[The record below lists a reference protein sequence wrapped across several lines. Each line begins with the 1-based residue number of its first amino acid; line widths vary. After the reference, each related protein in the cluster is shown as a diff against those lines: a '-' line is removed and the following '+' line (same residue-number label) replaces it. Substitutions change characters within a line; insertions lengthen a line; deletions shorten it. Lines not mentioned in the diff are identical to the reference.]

1 MLAAQI
7 NLDMQTFSFQD
18 AVRQKLVFDI
28 HSASFNSLRT
38 WSRKCGIA
46 NQEAYGESRQD
57 LQAFLRQRLQEV
69 ISTFSEEDWCTLG
82 SLADVVEIVK
92 GSLMSCCPNWR
103 QSLWRQRARESEPF
117 DTQPNRLLQIL
128 EQLEAFISENGRFP
142 RILRPFH
149 EDEESCAWEKNH
161 VCSVSWIPGWRV
173 DAERL

>member
-28 HSASFNSLRT
+28 HSASFNSLRA

-92 GSLMSCCPNWR
+92 GSMISCCPNCA
-103 QSLWRQRARESEPF
+103 SLCGVNALANLSPSTRSRTGCCKF
-117 DTQPNRLLQIL
+117 
-128 EQLEAFISENGRFP
+128 
-142 RILRPFH
+142 
-149 EDEESCAWEKNH
+149 
-161 VCSVSWIPGWRV
+161 
-173 DAERL
+173 